1 LGPAR
6 TNGSLGNAREI
17 QIFLRKVAMLTH
29 LFLSRLL
36 WAVAGLLALA
46 AAGTGIWRPEIYDR
60 VVSSELV
67 PGAYSQDLLSVAA
80 GTGLLYLAWAARPDR
95 PKHQIVALGLL
106 GYLFYAYGIYVI
118 ERTYN
123 GLYLVYMAVFA
134 LSFWAMVTAGATMGR
149 DAPSA
154 SLPRGLGIVSAA
166 GAILQPLIFYPL
178 WIGML
183 LPLMRSGEQ
192 IDSLYSIFIL
202 DLCFIMPGF
211 LVLSLLTYR
220 NHRAGLL
227 LLPALYVLG
236 FTLIFSLAVGE
247 LVKPLFSAEPSMSA
261 LLPALGLSGLFLLLG
276 VLHLAKLQVTQ
287 TPAAGPGGPRPG
299 GPQPFRQHS
308 TRQEFP
314 QSRQPTPSPR
324 QSKEKTP

>member
-1 LGPAR
+1 
-6 TNGSLGNAREI
+6 
-17 QIFLRKVAMLTH
+17 MLTH
-29 LFLSRLL
+29 LFLNRLL

-46 AAGTGIWRPEIYDR
+46 AAATGLWLPGIYNR
-60 VVSSELV
+60 VVAADLI

-80 GTGLLYLAWAARPDR
+80 GLALLYLSYAAGPQRA
-95 PKHQIVALGLL
+95 KYQIVALGLL

-123 GLYLVYMAVFA
+123 GLYLLYMAVFA
-134 LSFWAMVTAGATMGR
+134 VSFWAMVTAGATMDRG
-149 DAPSA
+149 APSV
-154 SLPRGLGIVSAA
+154 SLPRALRLVSAA

-183 LPLMRSGEQ
+183 LPLMRSGER

-211 LVLSLLTYR
+211 LILSFLTYR
-220 NHRAGLL
+220 GRRTGLL

-247 LVKPLFSAEPSMSA
+247 LVKPLFGAVPGLAA
-261 LLPALGLSGLFLLLG
+261 LLPAVGLSGLFLVLG
-276 VLHLAKLQVTQ
+276 SLHLAKLQVLNPPAGS
-287 TPAAGPGGPRPG
+287 PAAQQSNH
-299 GPQPFRQHS
+299 QPSAQAGRRTS
-308 TRQEFP
+308 EK
-314 QSRQPTPSPR
+314 PSHPVR
-324 QSKEKTP
+324 RNT

>member
-1 LGPAR
+1 
-6 TNGSLGNAREI
+6 
-17 QIFLRKVAMLTH
+17 MLTH
-29 LFLSRLL
+29 LFASRML

-46 AAGTGIWRPEIYDR
+46 AAGTGIWRPEIYDG
-60 VVSSELV
+60 VVASELI
-67 PGAYSQDLLSVAA
+67 PGAYSQDLLSMAA
-80 GTGLLYLAWAARPDR
+80 GIGLVYLAWAARPDR
-95 PKHQIVALGLL
+95 AKHQIVALGLL

-123 GLYLVYMAVFA
+123 GLYLLYMAVFT

-149 DAPSA
+149 DAPSVA
-154 SLPRGLGIVSAA
+154 LPHGFGIVSAA
-166 GAILQPLIFYPL
+166 GAVLQPLIFYPL

-202 DLCFIMPGF
+202 DLCFIMPAF

-220 NHRAGLL
+220 KHRAGLL

-247 LVKPLFSAEPSMSA
+247 MVKPLFGAEGSMAA
-261 LLPALGLSGLFLLLG
+261 LLPALGLSGLFLVLG
-276 VLHLAKLQVTQ
+276 ILHLAKLQVTQ
-287 TPAAGPGGPRPG
+287 APTIGPGVPPSG
-299 GPQPFRQHS
+299 GIQPVRQQSARQQTPQAG
-308 TRQEFP
+308 
-314 QSRQPTPSPR
+314 RQPPPSPP

>member
-1 LGPAR
+1 MALGVRPAQWDAVGTPGKR
-6 TNGSLGNAREI
+6 SSSGERWP
-17 QIFLRKVAMLTH
+17 MLTH
-29 LFLSRLL
+29 LFLNRLL

-46 AAGTGIWRPEIYDR
+46 AAATGLWRPGIYNR
-60 VVSSELV
+60 VVAADMI

-80 GTGLLYLAWAARPDR
+80 GLALLYLAYAVGPHRA
-95 PKHQIVALGLL
+95 KYQIVALGLL

-123 GLYLVYMAVFA
+123 GLYLLYMAVFA
-134 LSFWAMVTAGATMGR
+134 VSFWAMVTAGATMDR

-154 SLPRGLGIVSAA
+154 SLPRALRLVSAA

-211 LVLSLLTYR
+211 LILSFLTYR
-220 NHRAGLL
+220 GHRTGLL

-247 LVKPLFSAEPSMSA
+247 LVKPLFGAEPSLAA
-261 LLPALGLSGLFLLLG
+261 LLPALGLSGLFLVLG
-276 VLHLAKLQVTQ
+276 SLHIAKLQAVDP
-287 TPAAGPGGPRPG
+287 PAASPA
-299 GPQPFRQHS
+299 GPQPNHQLSAQAGGER
-308 TRQEFP
+308 R
-314 QSRQPTPSPR
+314 RIRPT
-324 QSKEKTP
+324 Q